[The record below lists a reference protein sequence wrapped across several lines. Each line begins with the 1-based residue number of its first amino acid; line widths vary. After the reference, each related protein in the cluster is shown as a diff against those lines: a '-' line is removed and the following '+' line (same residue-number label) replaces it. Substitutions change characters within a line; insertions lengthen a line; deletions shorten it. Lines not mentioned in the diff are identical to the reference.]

1 MDIARQIEALQENRI
16 REMER
21 QHRIGIMQGAI
32 DAEERERRKIADQ
45 LHDEVGGLLSLVTL
59 NLSSTLEKGRE
70 DVHSEQKLQKAQEV
84 LLTVATTIRELS
96 HRLTPLVIE
105 KYGFRHAVED
115 MVETINLSQKLAV
128 KAVIIG
134 FEDISG
140 YQASFL
146 NDLYRMLQE
155 MLHNIV
161 KHAQATQAL
170 LELVEHKDQV
180 SILVEDDGVGI
191 DGQRPVKGKGLDTI
205 RSKIAYLNGKIE
217 IGQKKDKGTL
227 IVIEL
232 PIVRDVNDI
241 NERKDALENHY
252 SR

>member
-1 MDIARQIEALQENRI
+1 
-16 REMER
+16 
-21 QHRIGIMQGAI
+21 
-32 DAEERERRKIADQ
+32 
-45 LHDEVGGLLSLVTL
+45 
-59 NLSSTLEKGRE
+59 
-70 DVHSEQKLQKAQEV
+70 
-84 LLTVATTIRELS
+84 
-96 HRLTPLVIE
+96 
-105 KYGFRHAVED
+105 
-115 MVETINLSQKLAV
+115 
-128 KAVIIG
+128 VIIG

-217 IGQKKDKGTL
+217 IGQKKDRGTL

-252 SR
+252 SG

>member
-1 MDIARQIEALQENRI
+1 
-16 REMER
+16 
-21 QHRIGIMQGAI
+21 
-32 DAEERERRKIADQ
+32 
-45 LHDEVGGLLSLVTL
+45 
-59 NLSSTLEKGRE
+59 
-70 DVHSEQKLQKAQEV
+70 LQKAQEV
-84 LLTVATTIRELS
+84 LFSVATTIRELS

-105 KYGFRHAVED
+105 KYGFRHAIED
-115 MVETINLSQKLAV
+115 MVETINLSQKLTV

-170 LELVEHKDQV
+170 LELVEHKGQV

-205 RSKIAYLNGKIE
+205 RSKIAYLNGKME

-252 SR
+252 SG